1 MLEHQPRS
9 FLELSLVYLF
19 HGPKAQ
25 DNLPKSALVADISN
39 IDTIRDIVADFL
51 NLPFIYVRPEAKKHG
66 RKNQIEGKIEPNQ
79 KVVVIED
86 LISTGKSSLKAV
98 EALRATGATVL
109 GMAAIFT
116 YDFDV
121 AHKAFQKEKCEL
133 LTLSDYDVL
142 LQQAV
147 KSGYI
152 TEDQQSL
159 VKSWRKDPENWGKLI
174 KQ

>member
-1 MLEHQPRS
+1 
-9 FLELSLVYLF
+9 
-19 HGPKAQ
+19 
-25 DNLPKSALVADISN
+25 
-39 IDTIRDIVADFL
+39 
-51 NLPFIYVRPEAKKHG
+51 
-66 RKNQIEGKIEPNQ
+66 
-79 KVVVIED
+79 
-86 LISTGKSSLKAV
+86 
-98 EALRATGATVL
+98 
-109 GMAAIFT
+109 MAAIFT